1 MIDYKG
7 KVALVTG
14 GASGIGAAL
23 ATALSTRGA
32 DVVIADIQQDLAAE
46 VAAGLARP
54 GSAVGCDLSD
64 PDTPARLVR
73 DTFVSKGRIDLI
85 CSNAGIGR
93 RKRMLQE
100 DFGPDTMQLFEIN
113 MFAPFRIAQA
123 YDAMLQKTGQRGR
136 LMITGSENSLSLPQ
150 AVKRSRLG
158 AYGASK
164 HGVLIMAEWLRE
176 ELGGERM
183 DLHVLMPGG
192 VFTPLIAQ
200 GLPDPKDI
208 PPEFNVIMPERCA
221 EIALKGLDLGLFY
234 IPTHA
239 HIGDDIRPRAEGVW
253 DALKQLGLT

>member
-23 ATALSTRGA
+23 AAALCARGA
-32 DVVIADIQQDLAAE
+32 DVVVADIQGDLARE
-46 VAAGLARP
+46 VAAGLPRP
-54 GSAVGCDLSD
+54 GLAIDCDLSGAAA
-64 PDTPARLVR
+64 PAELVKKA
-73 DTFVSKGRIDLI
+73 FAWKGRLDLV
-85 CSNAGIGR
+85 CANAGFGR
-93 RKRMLQE
+93 RKRMMQE
-100 DFGPDTMQLFEIN
+100 DFGPDTMALFAVN

-123 YDAMLQKTGQRGR
+123 YGAVLEAAGHRGR

-176 ELGGERM
+176 ELGGELM
-183 DLHVLMPGG
+183 DVHVLLPGG
-192 VFTPLIAQ
+192 VYTPLIARNV
-200 GLPDPKDI
+200 PDPKDL
-208 PPEFNVIMPERCA
+208 PPELGVIMPDECA
-221 EIALKGLDLGLFY
+221 RIALKGLDLGLFY

-239 HIGDDIRPRAEGVW
+239 HVGEDIRPRAEGVW
-253 DALKQLGLT
+253 DALKQLGLA